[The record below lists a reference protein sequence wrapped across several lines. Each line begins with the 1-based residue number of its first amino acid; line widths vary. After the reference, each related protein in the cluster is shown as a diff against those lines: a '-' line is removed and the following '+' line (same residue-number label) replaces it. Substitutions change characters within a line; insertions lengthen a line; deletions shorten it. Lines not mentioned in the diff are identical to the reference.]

1 MCQSGR
7 QCHRRYFFAAEAIG
21 VAGGSVTA
29 DVTRQEKE
37 TAVNVKDPAFAK
49 NSPQL
54 FYGWLVVAGGFAVT
68 FVGFGCVYSFSAFID
83 SLQQDFGASRGSVSL
98 VFSLAGFLYFAVGM
112 VSGPLADRF
121 GSRRTALIGMIL
133 IGIGL
138 ALASAAQSLAQVYAA
153 YGLGVGLG
161 VGCSYV
167 PAMGAVQRWF
177 IKSRGFASGLASSG
191 IGAGTLVVPP
201 LVALFIVHL
210 GWREAYLLLGV
221 LATIVGVAA
230 ALLIENDPRDRGLY
244 PDGDSKA
251 ALLQPGPATAPS
263 AGLSIAAAVKSKRF
277 LGLYAACLFCA
288 FGVFV
293 PFVHL
298 APYAIDHGMAKSS
311 AVLLVSVI
319 GVGSTV
325 GRFFLG
331 GLADRLGRR
340 LSLLAMFVG
349 MAASLPIWALSTT
362 FWPLAAFAFVFGVA
376 YGGWVALLPSVVMD
390 YFGGRNV
397 SGIIGVLYTSAGIG
411 TLIGPSAAGFAFDI
425 SHSYTLPI
433 FVSAAG
439 NVIAA
444 LIMALTSETAGD
456 EATKPGAAA
465 V

>member
-1 MCQSGR
+1 MKKSP
-7 QCHRRYFFAAEAIG
+7 
-21 VAGGSVTA
+21 
-29 DVTRQEKE
+29 DL
-37 TAVNVKDPAFAK
+37 K
-49 NSPQL
+49 NSRL
-54 FYGWLVVAGGFAVT
+54 FYGWLVVAGGFGVT

-83 SLQQDFGASRGSVSL
+83 SLQHDFGASRGSVSL
-98 VFSLAGFLYFAVGM
+98 VFSLAGFLYFALGT
-112 VSGPLADRF
+112 VSGPLADRW
-121 GSRRTALIGMIL
+121 GSRRVAVIGMIL
-133 IGIGL
+133 IGVGL
-138 ALASAAQSLAQVYAA
+138 VLASMAQNLVQVYAA

-177 IKSRGFASGLASSG
+177 IKHRGFASGLASSG

-201 LVALFIVHL
+201 LVALFILQL
-210 GWREAYLLLGV
+210 GWRDAYLVLGV
-221 LATIVGVAA
+221 LATILGVGA
-230 ALLIENDPRDRGLY
+230 ALLIENDPRDRGLD
-244 PDGDSKA
+244 PDGNVNSEVPR
-251 ALLQPGPATAPS
+251 PGPASAPA
-263 AGLSIAAAVKSKRF
+263 AGLSIAEAIRSKRF

-298 APYAIDHGMAKSS
+298 TPYAIDHGMAKSS

-331 GLADRLGRR
+331 GIADRLGRR

-349 MAASLPIWALSTT
+349 MAASLPIWAISTA
-362 FWPLAAFAFVFGVA
+362 FWPLAVFAFLFGVA

-411 TLIGPSAAGFAFDI
+411 TLVGPTAAGFAFDL
-425 SHSYTLPI
+425 SHSYTAPI
-433 FVSAAG
+433 LASAAG

-444 LIMALTSETAGD
+444 LIMAVTSDAGAS
-456 EATKPGAAA
+456 EKAGATAAA
-465 V
+465 